1 MTDLLRVLPEFPVKQ
16 FGGLIS
22 ALESRGYTTADLLT
36 LDPAEIETRTK
47 LPNVKRLCDAILN
60 ALHTD
65 LGVADPPPPPLQQQ
79 QQQQHDDAQS
89 NTEPPPHHHHETS
102 HLKHTADTLSSQWI
116 TISTLDPHLDLALGG
131 GIPTGHITEIT
142 GESAAGKTQFL
153 LTLLLAVQLPPPHGL
168 SRPALYISTEAPLST
183 RRLSQMITENPL
195 FSTLPRSARPT
206 LDKIISTTT
215 PDLESQD
222 HILTYQAPVEIARR
236 NVGLLIIDSVAANYR
251 AEFERPTP
259 NSNLSSN
266 MGARTNELIKLG
278 MHLKDLAEKYNLA
291 VVVSNQV
298 ADRFSGTGGLKTPA
312 PVPPKTPASS
322 LKAPFPHVLGK
333 QSQESPLASRSRPAG
348 AIPIPPPPP
357 PPPPQP
363 QLNPEFPDPEVE
375 INAHPALSLD
385 HQQKWF
391 TGWGDNPSLDYPLKT
406 PSLGL
411 VWSTQ
416 ISGRIALF
424 RRPVNYGY
432 GDHVGA
438 VEGMGAMKGWRRWMK
453 VVWGVNAPASDV
465 SGRGGKK
472 KGGGPVEFE
481 VWKGGVRV
489 VDAGR
494 INEGNIA

>member
-1 MTDLLRVLPEFPVKQ
+1 MTDLLRVLPDFPVKQ

-36 LDPAEIETRTK
+36 LNPAEIETRTK

-60 ALHTD
+60 ALHAD
-65 LGVADPPPPPLQQQ
+65 LGVANDVQSNIEPPPPSP
-79 QQQQHDDAQS
+79 
-89 NTEPPPHHHHETS
+89 HHHETG
-102 HLKHTADTLSSQWI
+102 HLRHTADTLSSQWS

-183 RRLSQMITENPL
+183 RRLSQMITENPM

-236 NVGLLIIDSVAANYR
+236 NIGLLIIDSVAANYR
-251 AEFERPTP
+251 AEFERSTTTTTT
-259 NSNLSSN
+259 NSNISSN

-278 MHLKDLAEKYNLA
+278 MHLKDLAERYNLA

-298 ADRFSGTGGLKTPA
+298 ADRFSNFPGIGSKTTPA
-312 PVPPKTPASS
+312 PNPPKTPASS
-322 LKAPFPHVLGK
+322 LKATFPHVLGK
-333 QSQESPLASRSRPAG
+333 QSQESPLASRSKPVG
-348 AIPIPPPPP
+348 EIPI
-357 PPPPQP
+357 PPQP
-363 QLNPEFPDPEVE
+363 QLNPEFPDAEAE

-391 TGWGDNPSLDYPLKT
+391 TGWGDNLALDYPLKT

-424 RRPVNYGY
+424 RRPVDYGWD
-432 GDHVGA
+432 GDQVGA
-438 VEGMGAMKGWRRWMK
+438 GEGMGARRGGWRRWMK

-465 SGRGGKK
+465 AEGRGGKNK
-472 KGGGPVEFE
+472 KKGGPVEFE
-481 VWKGGVRV
+481 VWKGGVRAV
-489 VDAGR
+489 VDA
-494 INEGNIA
+494 EGE